1 MFIQFI
7 SNNWKIFLQLILIIC
22 LKIYLNFQ
30 IKSLFYKITILK
42 CIICIIISKIQ
53 YNPNKKNNLIYTISR
68 YKIIVCIDRSYNYK
82 NILIPHKNTNKTKK
96 RKIKE
101 NLHENMKI
109 KIYKID
115 VNFDLQDF

>member
-42 CIICIIISKIQ
+42 CIICIIISEIQ

-68 YKIIVCIDRSYNYK
+68 YKIIVCINR
-82 NILIPHKNTNKTKK
+82 
-96 RKIKE
+96 
-101 NLHENMKI
+101 
-109 KIYKID
+109 
-115 VNFDLQDF
+115 

>member
-1 MFIQFI
+1 MFIQFT

-42 CIICIIISKIQ
+42 CIICIIISEIQ

-68 YKIIVCIDRSYNYK
+68 YKIIVCINR
-82 NILIPHKNTNKTKK
+82 
-96 RKIKE
+96 
-101 NLHENMKI
+101 
-109 KIYKID
+109 
-115 VNFDLQDF
+115 

>member
-42 CIICIIISKIQ
+42 CIICIIISEIQ

-68 YKIIVCIDRSYNYK
+68 YKIMYV
-82 NILIPHKNTNKTKK
+82 
-96 RKIKE
+96 
-101 NLHENMKI
+101 
-109 KIYKID
+109 
-115 VNFDLQDF
+115 

>member
-1 MFIQFI
+1 MFIQFT

-42 CIICIIISKIQ
+42 CIICIIISEIQ

-68 YKIIVCIDRSYNYK
+68 YKIMYV
-82 NILIPHKNTNKTKK
+82 
-96 RKIKE
+96 
-101 NLHENMKI
+101 
-109 KIYKID
+109 
-115 VNFDLQDF
+115 